1 MKKRKILRE
10 RRKRAR
16 IVPLVL
22 ALVMVVTMVNP
33 SYVNASDGANENS
46 GGFFSNAIEAVADFF
61 GIGDETETAE
71 DGVQTFAVENA
82 DSTVDPDTT
91 NDWTQYTR
99 PSGQPSTQNVGRIW
113 TDKSVFKEAYTF
125 TNDSGEG
132 LNGESI
138 SKGDSDFVVSLSA
151 LSSTS
156 NLKSTTTTTT
166 PLDIVLVLDLSGSM
180 NDSLSSSREY
190 TPVYDISTDG

>member
-91 NDWTQYTR
+91 GAWQNFTA
-99 PSGQPSTQNVGRIW
+99 PGGVVSTQNIGRLW
-113 TDKSVFKEAYTF
+113 TDKSVFQDAYEF
-125 TNDSGEG
+125 GGSLE
-132 LNGESI
+132 GESI
-138 SKGDSDFVVSLSA
+138 TKGQSGFSGKPFGVVFYVKSEDNYYDSRTA
-151 LSSTS
+151 
-156 NLKSTTTTTT
+156 
-166 PLDIVLVLDLSGSM
+166 
-180 NDSLSSSREY
+180 
-190 TPVYDISTDG
+190 